1 MKGRSD
7 SFTDEGE
14 CKMKRRINPVC
25 GIIAVL
31 CIATMFVPSI
41 MARESEF
48 GGYAHFV
55 SPAVFL
61 MKRATSGFYSSEP
74 IWKIFAL
81 LLLANIALLAVWCV
95 LSFGKTEKIGKKGIA
110 AAIVHLITVALM
122 TEISLDLE
130 RSPFNAGIIVS
141 VVLAIVAILY
151 FTYNYQLNKNLE
163 IISSVPV
170 AKGNNV
176 YYQDFQYSQRLE
188 KSL

>member
-1 MKGRSD
+1 
-7 SFTDEGE
+7 
-14 CKMKRRINPVC
+14 MKRRINPVC

-81 LLLANIALLAVWCV
+81 LILVNITLLAVWCV
-95 LSFGKTEKIGKKGIA
+95 FSFGNKEKIGKKGIA
-110 AAIVHLITVALM
+110 AAIVHLITVALII
-122 TEISLDLE
+122 EISLDVQS
-130 RSPFNAGIIVS
+130 SPFNARIIVS
-141 VVLAIVAILY
+141 LVLVILAVI
-151 FTYNYQLNKNLE
+151 TAVMQK
-163 IISSVPV
+163 SSLK
-170 AKGNNV
+170 A
-176 YYQDFQYSQRLE
+176 
-188 KSL
+188 

>member
-61 MKRATSGFYSSEP
+61 IKRATSGFYSSEP
-74 IWKIFAL
+74 IWKVFAIL
-81 LLLANIALLAVWCV
+81 LLVNIALLAVWCV
-95 LSFGKTEKIGKKGIA
+95 FSFGNKKKIGKKGIA
-110 AAIVHLITVALM
+110 AAIVYLITVTLI
-122 TEISLDLE
+122 TEISLDVQS
-130 RSPFNAGIIVS
+130 SPFNAGIIVS
-141 VVLAIVAILY
+141 AVLAVVAIAVAIMQKKALTQAAKKCNGKVRKQYDVLLY
-151 FTYNYQLNKNLE
+151 TGRQICNCRK
-163 IISSVPV
+163 
-170 AKGNNV
+170 
-176 YYQDFQYSQRLE
+176 
-188 KSL
+188 

>member
-61 MKRATSGFYSSEP
+61 IKRATSGFYSSEP

-81 LLLANIALLAVWCV
+81 LLLINIALLAAWCV
-95 LSFGKTEKIGKKGIA
+95 FSFGNKEKIGKKGIA
-110 AAIVHLITVALM
+110 AAIVYLITVALI
-122 TEISLDLE
+122 TEISLDVQS
-130 RSPFNAGIIVS
+130 SPFNAGIIVS
-141 VVLAIVAILY
+141 AVLAVVAIAVAIMQKKAL
-151 FTYNYQLNKNLE
+151 TTEKNGTG
-163 IISSVPV
+163 
-170 AKGNNV
+170 K
-176 YYQDFQYSQRLE
+176 
-188 KSL
+188 